1 MKRRVDADK
10 KAVALQ
16 YDGRGAPKVVA
27 KGQALL
33 AEEIIRLAREA
44 NVPIVDQP
52 ELVEWLSQ
60 VELDQE
66 IPPVLY
72 QAVVEVLVF
81 AYELSG
87 KAPPQPA
94 RDDSSQNSR

>member
-1 MKRRVDADK
+1 MNERNPRK
-10 KAVALQ
+10 KAVALK
-16 YDGRGAPKVVA
+16 YDGHGAPTVVA
-27 KGQALL
+27 KGQALI

-52 ELVEWLSQ
+52 ELVELLAQ

-66 IPPVLY
+66 IPPMLY
-72 QAVVEVLVF
+72 QAVVEVLIF

-87 KAPPQPA
+87 KVPPQPKK
-94 RDDSSQNSR
+94 